1 MDCISASQFRHT
13 NMRIFSSFS
22 VWFKRKLG
30 IFKATSIKIIYVWQ
44 FLICSLNEPIVPGK
58 RPKNRE
64 KYLRNTEL
72 SSCATTLGSDL
83 SGNSSWDHPAPPQ
96 HSLHLIALDWRRLLY
111 QFCFTRLVS
120 YIQNLSAL
128 LTSSVCSHTLFNN
141 FEACPKLAL
150 FVIVLGPKHIYL
162 IYKCINNYNNFELV
176 SSDSHSRHACWWW
189 WLISR
194 DEQLYKR
201 SQGT

>member
-1 MDCISASQFRHT
+1 M
-13 NMRIFSSFS
+13 
-22 VWFKRKLG
+22 
-30 IFKATSIKIIYVWQ
+30 
-44 FLICSLNEPIVPGK
+44 ICSLNEPIVSGK

-72 SSCATTLGSDL
+72 SSCATTLSSDL
-83 SGNSSWDHPAPPQ
+83 SGNSLWDHPAPPQ

-111 QFCFTRLVS
+111 QFCFTRVVS

-128 LTSSVCSHTLFNN
+128 LTSSVCAHTLFNN

-150 FVIVLGPKHIYL
+150 FIVVLGPKHIYL
-162 IYKCINNYNNFELV
+162 IYNYNNFELV
-176 SSDSHSRHACWWW
+176 SSDSHSGHAWWW
-189 WLISR
+189 WFISR